1 MVVFKDQIKAY
12 KAITQDILNQIEY
25 KTVWSGKRIEV
36 GDKVLYAFVYPLNS
50 EDYKLATFLE
60 RELDYISKSFKDSVN
75 EMSKQ
80 NLYLSNAKKS
90 LRGISDISSYGHLYR
105 IMARLSEQDQT
116 FWTLKWGNK

>member
-12 KAITQDILNQIEY
+12 KAITRDILNQIEY

-60 RELDYISKSFKDSVN
+60 RELDEVN
-75 EMSKQ
+75 QLFTYLQTIKGIIPVLKYKND
-80 NLYLSNAKKS
+80 NLVRNLIIEEEDES
-90 LRGISDISSYGHLYR
+90 
-105 IMARLSEQDQT
+105 
-116 FWTLKWGNK
+116 

>member
-12 KAITQDILNQIEY
+12 KAITRDILNQIEY

-60 RELDYISKSFKDSVN
+60 RELDEVN
-75 EMSKQ
+75 QLFTYLQTIKGIIPVLKYKND
-80 NLYLSNAKKS
+80 NLVRDLIIEEEDES
-90 LRGISDISSYGHLYR
+90 
-105 IMARLSEQDQT
+105 
-116 FWTLKWGNK
+116 

>member
-60 RELDYISKSFKDSVN
+60 RELDEVN
-75 EMSKQ
+75 QIFTYLQTIKGIIPVLKYKND
-80 NLYLSNAKKS
+80 NLVRDLIIEEEDE
-90 LRGISDISSYGHLYR
+90 L
-105 IMARLSEQDQT
+105 
-116 FWTLKWGNK
+116 

>member
-60 RELDYISKSFKDSVN
+60 RELDEVN
-75 EMSKQ
+75 QIFTYVQTIKGIIPVLKYKND
-80 NLYLSNAKKS
+80 NLVRDLIIEEEDES
-90 LRGISDISSYGHLYR
+90 
-105 IMARLSEQDQT
+105 
-116 FWTLKWGNK
+116 